1 MLARAGLSCVR
12 YGMYV
17 YRYRYCLFR
26 LWLVFSVWS
35 AVGLLLVCFLLVL
48 YCAMRALLSII
59 IRCTCA
65 TVRCN
70 RFSVL
75 GGVVLPC
82 ALSCDCG
89 AFYKRLLCCR
99 LMV

>member
-17 YRYRYCLFR
+17 YRYYSACGLWRSRAVGSVCC
-26 LWLVFSVWS
+26 WLV
-35 AVGLLLVCFLLVL
+35 LVCFSACV
-48 YCAMRALLSII
+48 MRALLPVVIW
-59 IRCTCA
+59 CTR
-65 TVRCN
+65 VIMRCN
-70 RFSVL
+70 RFPVL

-89 AFYKRLLCCR
+89 AFYKCLSCCR